1 MEKGNNTDIHNAYVG
16 MCWKNQ
22 VTFPR
27 RRALIRTWERD
38 KDLGEYAQ
46 VDESQHDQGVVCR

>member
-27 RRALIRTWERD
+27 RRALSRTWERD
-38 KDLGEYAQ
+38 KDLGEFAQ
-46 VDESQHDQGVVCR
+46 VDES